1 MLYNRDMFKK
11 ILSGLIICCAAVP
24 LTAQTLPNTL
34 PLLQKNTRTFQENQR
49 VLQIFRSAKDPNTV
63 FAAGASLV
71 RIPPSKEQEPALMSL
86 VMRQNEPLKSTF
98 AAIILTAMGTQHE
111 ELIPLLENALN
122 GKDNV
127 LRAYGAGAY
136 SILNSTDKT
145 YADEVVRLYIFDG
158 KFAQRA
164 LHLLDE
170 SPEGQL
176 KILKKAATAQD
187 AQIRAAAAMWL
198 GNLHTQKADQ
208 VLLKMAKTE
217 KEADVQTQLATAL
230 AKNQNE
236 VLAETAKG
244 LKKSYQNP
252 VSTTY
257 ALALGF
263 MTGYSVSTLR
273 QTLVSKNENER
284 INTLR
289 ALAYMAGVL
298 SNPDAFAYSSDRTF
312 DIGLLKS
319 FIPQLN
325 LLAKTGNETERT
337 YAQNALL
344 QLEKLM

>member
-1 MLYNRDMFKK
+1 MLKK
-11 ILSGLIICCAAVP
+11 FLFSLLVLCAFSPLVAQNLSG
-24 LTAQTLPNTL
+24 TL
-34 PLLQKNTRTFQENQR
+34 PLLQKNTRTAAENR
-49 VLQIFRSAKDPNTV
+49 KVLQIFRSAKDPDTI

-71 RIPPSKEQEPALMSL
+71 KIPPTKEQEPAVMSL
-86 VMRQNEPLKSTF
+86 VLRQNEPLKSTF
-98 AAIILTAMGTQHE
+98 AAIIITAMGSHYE
-111 ELIPLLENALN
+111 ELLPLLENAL
-122 GKDNV
+122 GSKDDV
-127 LRAYGAGAY
+127 LRAYTAGAY
-136 SILNSTDKT
+136 SILNPADKT
-145 YADEVVRLYIFDG
+145 YADEVVRLYIFDD
-158 KFAQRA
+158 KFSQRA

-170 SPEGQL
+170 TPEGQL
-176 KILKKAATAQD
+176 KLLKKASVSTD

-198 GNLHTQKADQ
+198 GNAHTDKANQ
-208 VLLKMAKTE
+208 ILLKMAKTE
-217 KEADVQTQLATAL
+217 KDASVQTQLATSL
-230 AKNQNE
+230 AKNQSE

-244 LKKSYQNP
+244 LKKNYQNS

-289 ALAYMAGVL
+289 ALAYMANVL

-312 DIGLLKS
+312 DISLLKS
-319 FIPQLN
+319 FIPQLT
-325 LLAKTGNETERT
+325 LLSKTGNETERT